1 MKEIKKLTEAILRKD
16 KSVNKTQFDK
26 EWFYSVE
33 DLEDYLK
40 EDLTGI
46 ESVTLPLDFD
56 GVKYPI
62 QCTTWED
69 LERFLHRDPVES
81 FRGSVLK
88 NRKKD

>member
-1 MKEIKKLTEAILRKD
+1 MKKLTEAVLQKD
-16 KSVNKTQFDK
+16 MSVNKTQFDK

-46 ESVTLPLDFD
+46 EGVTLHLDFD

-62 QCTTWED
+62 KCTTWED
-69 LERFLHRDPVES
+69 LQRFLEKDPVES

-88 NRKKD
+88 NRKKN

>member
-1 MKEIKKLTEAILRKD
+1 MKKLTEAVLQKD
-16 KSVNKTQFDK
+16 TTVNKIQFDR

-40 EDLTGI
+40 EDLSGI

-62 QCTTWED
+62 KCTTWED
-69 LERFLHRDPVES
+69 LGRFLRKDPVED
-81 FRGSVLK
+81 FRSSVLK
-88 NRKKD
+88 RKK

>member
-1 MKEIKKLTEAILRKD
+1 MKKLTEAVLQKD
-16 KSVNKTQFDK
+16 TTVNKIQFDK

-46 ESVTLPLDFD
+46 EAVTLPLDFD

-62 QCTTWED
+62 KCTTWED
-69 LERFLHRDPVES
+69 LGRFLQKDPVEG
-81 FRGSVLK
+81 FRSSVL
-88 NRKKD
+88 RKKK

>member
-1 MKEIKKLTEAILRKD
+1 MKKLTEAVLQKD
-16 KSVNKTQFDK
+16 TTVNKIQFDR

-40 EDLTGI
+40 ENLDGI

-62 QCTTWED
+62 KCTTWED
-69 LERFLHRDPVES
+69 LERFLRKDPVED

-88 NRKKD
+88 RGK